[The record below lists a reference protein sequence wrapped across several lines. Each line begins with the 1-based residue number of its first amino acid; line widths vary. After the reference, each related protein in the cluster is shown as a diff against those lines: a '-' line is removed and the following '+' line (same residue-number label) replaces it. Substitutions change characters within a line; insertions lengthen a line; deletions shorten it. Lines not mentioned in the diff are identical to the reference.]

1 MWIYNYLKT
10 ISKKKKK
17 KPDIIYCWEKNTI
30 FVGDNKNIK
39 TRIQDNYI

>member
-1 MWIYNYLKT
+1 MWIYNYLKK
-10 ISKKKKK
+10 ISKNKNKT
-17 KPDIIYCWEKNTI
+17 DIIYCWEKNTI